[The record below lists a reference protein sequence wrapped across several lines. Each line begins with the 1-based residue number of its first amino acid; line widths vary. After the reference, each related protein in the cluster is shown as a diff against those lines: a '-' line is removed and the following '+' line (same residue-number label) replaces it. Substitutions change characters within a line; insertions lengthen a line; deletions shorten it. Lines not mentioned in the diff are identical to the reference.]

1 MSTEGYISTNEAAD
15 ALGIT
20 RQRVLQLITSG
31 RLPAEKFANIYMIR
45 RTDLSQVEERT
56 PGRPPKSLKKEVCK

>member
-15 ALGIT
+15 VLGIT

-31 RLPAEKFANIYMIR
+31 RLPAEKFANVYMIR
-45 RTDLSQVEERT
+45 RADLRQVEERT
-56 PGRPPKSLKKEVCK
+56 PGRPPKAAKKGGKK